1 MKTLLLAIPLA
12 LSLFIVG
19 CSSGEDDSSDSSEAK
34 TEKKQLELSKKLDL
48 SEYGYPFSIM
58 VPEDASFVDEKYNGL
73 ITNNNGFEIEITNY
87 GTTVA
92 ERKEEWSNNDV
103 NVVKEWLVE
112 SENGFVT
119 KNEVM
124 NQDAHYFFYSVSAG
138 EEGYELENV
147 KVKNFTKQQAM
158 DMYRA
163 CETIELLEA
172 AE

>member
-1 MKTLLLAIPLA
+1 MRTLLLAIPLA

-19 CSSGEDDSSDSSEAK
+19 CSSGDGDSSDSSRNE

-48 SEYGYPFSIM
+48 SEHGYPFTIM
-58 VPEDASFVDEKYNGL
+58 VPEDAAFVDEKYNGL
-73 ITNNNGFEIEITNY
+73 ITNNNGFEIEITDY
-87 GTTVA
+87 GTTVE
-92 ERKEEWSNNDV
+92 ERKEEWSKNDV

-112 SENGFVT
+112 SDNGFVT

-124 NQDAHYFFYSVSAG
+124 NQEAHYFFYSVNAG
-138 EEGYELENV
+138 ESGFELENV
-147 KVKNFTKQQAM
+147 KVKNFTEQQAM

-163 CETIELLEA
+163 CETIEVLEA